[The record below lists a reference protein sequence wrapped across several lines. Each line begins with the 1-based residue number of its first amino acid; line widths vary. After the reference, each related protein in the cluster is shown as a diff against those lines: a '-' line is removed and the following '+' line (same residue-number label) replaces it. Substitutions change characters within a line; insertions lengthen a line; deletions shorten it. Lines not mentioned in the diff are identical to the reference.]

1 MGSPPQRT
9 VGKRGEDGGEGRIRK
24 EEKEEDGGGARLTGG
39 RAR

>member
-9 VGKRGEDGGEGRIRK
+9 VGKRGEDGGEERIRK
-24 EEKEEDGGGARLTGG
+24 EEKEEDGGARLTGC

>member
-9 VGKRGEDGGEGRIRK
+9 VGKRGEDGGEGRRRE
-24 EEKEEDGGGARLTGG
+24 EEKEETVGHGG